1 MKLKYFSVALVLSL
15 TLTVNAAAQLIA
27 GTPQDRLFGEI
38 VDAPNL
44 DERLE
49 KAMQFESE
57 YPDSV
62 VIVQIYTMI
71 MNIYNQQQDSAL
83 AIEYG
88 EKAIAA
94 DDSNVDA
101 LIALTYNLALT
112 RQDLV
117 LAIEYGQRAVVAI
130 EAMRNDEPRP
140 GYTAESWAEYCDSL
154 DASAKGY
161 LNYAETIR

>member
-1 MKLKYFSVALVLSL
+1 MKLKYFAVAFVISLV
-15 TLTVNAAAQLIA
+15 LTVNASAQLVA
-27 GTPQDRLFGEI
+27 GTPQDALFGEI

-49 KAMQFESE
+49 KAMQFERE
-57 YPDSV
+57 YPDSI

-71 MNIYNQQQDSAL
+71 MNIYNQQQESAL

-88 EKAIAA
+88 EKALGA
-94 DDSNVDA
+94 DENNVEA

-112 RQDLV
+112 RQDV
-117 LAIEYGQRAVVAI
+117 ALAIEYGQRAVAAI
-130 EAMRNDEPRP
+130 EAMRSEEPRI
-140 GYTAESWAEYCDSL
+140 GYTPESWAQYADSL
-154 DASAKGY
+154 EASANGY

>member
-1 MKLKYFSVALVLSL
+1 MKLKYSAVAIVLSL
-15 TLTVNAAAQLIA
+15 ILTVNASAQLVA

-38 VDAPNL
+38 VDAPTM

-71 MNIYNQQQDSAL
+71 MNIYNQQQESTL

-88 EKAIAA
+88 EKALAA
-94 DDSNVDA
+94 DEDNVEA

-112 RQDLV
+112 RQDLALPLEYGERAV
-117 LAIEYGQRAVVAI
+117 AAIET
-130 EAMRNDEPRP
+130 MRSEEPRP
-140 GYTAESWAEYCDSL
+140 GYTPESWAQYADSL

>member
-1 MKLKYFSVALVLSL
+1 MKLKYLAIALVLSL
-15 TLTVNAAAQLIA
+15 TFTANAAAQLIA
-27 GTPQDRLFGEI
+27 GTPQDQLFGEI

-49 KAMQFESE
+49 KAMQFERE

-71 MNIYNQQQDSAL
+71 MNVYNQQQESAP

-88 EKAIAA
+88 EKALAA
-94 DDSNVDA
+94 DEGNIEA
-101 LIALTYNLALT
+101 LITLTYNLALT
-112 RQDLV
+112 RQDLP
-117 LAIEYGQRAVVAI
+117 LAIEYGQRAVEAI
-130 EAMRNDEPRP
+130 EAMRSEEPRP
-140 GYTAESWAEYCDSL
+140 GYTPESWAQYADSL
-154 DASAKGY
+154 DASAQGY